1 MESIELGHE
10 VGSSLAAHLPRK
22 QPSYSRTSLC
32 TSVEAKTKEN
42 GISEVVTGDCFSK
55 CGALSHKITCQTGCQ
70 RDCFAPAVTWVL
82 LGAVLA
88 IGVGLLS
95 VLCFSFL

>member
-32 TSVEAKTKEN
+32 TTVEAKTKEN
-42 GISEVVTGDCFSK
+42 RISEVKEIAFQSVG
-55 CGALSHKITCQTGCQ
+55 H
-70 RDCFAPAVTWVL
+70 WV
-82 LGAVLA
+82 
-88 IGVGLLS
+88 IK
-95 VLCFSFL
+95 